1 VANKQSEELEFP
13 VESRGKPIG
22 RNDFEQDGVIMP
34 RSRAQTLAGLALL
47 ALLPP
52 AHIYG
57 AEAPL
62 KRVLILHSFGQQVE
76 PFWTVAGAFRTEL
89 SLRSRN
95 PIEFYEGSLETARF
109 LEGDI
114 DRPFADYLRAL
125 LNQPPDL
132 VVPVGAPAFH
142 FVQRHRGDL
151 FSDVPVLVAGIE
163 SRHLSSIELGPRTTA
178 VTFSLDLVG
187 FIKDILHV
195 LPGTNRMS
203 VVIGDSPLDRYW
215 VEEMRQAW
223 QVFNGKIEFT
233 WFSDLTLAGMRE
245 RVEAMPPHSAIVF
258 ALNDFN
264 ASGVPNEPGAALD
277 ALTKATSAPIFG
289 FFEPELGHGVV
300 GGRLTD
306 VRGLGIRSADM
317 AMRILN
323 GESPGSIP
331 AYAAPPPVPQFDW
344 AQLRRWRIDTSRLP
358 PGSVIRYREPSLWE
372 EYRWR
377 IMAAGVLVA
386 LEAMLILLLMK
397 NRERLH
403 ATRLDLLKNQENV
416 RLAAHAARLGFWTL
430 DLDRDQLWITDEGR
444 ELFGWDKTESLGFER
459 FLDTLRPEDR
469 EPARRAVRRA
479 LDGGGDFE
487 AEHAIVLK
495 DGSQRWIS
503 TRGSAH
509 RNEAKQPVT
518 LSGVSMDITARKR
531 AVREA
536 QDLRRELSHSA
547 RVSLLGQFTASLAHE
562 LGQPLGAIRRNAD
575 AAELFLKN
583 TPPDLEEIRAIL
595 SDMHK
600 DCERAAM
607 VIDRL
612 RTMLRRRGI
621 EIQPLVWSE
630 LVHEAVSIVRPD
642 AQARGIFLEI
652 ETPLG
657 LPRLMGDRVHVQQV
671 LINLIANAMD
681 AIDEDSGGDRRVTV
695 SAHTENGNLECAIS
709 DTGPGI
715 PPHRLQTIFDPFV
728 TTKLNGMGMGLPIC
742 QTIVETL
749 GGRLWAENQAGHG
762 AIFRFILPT
771 AES

>member
-1 VANKQSEELEFP
+1 
-13 VESRGKPIG
+13 
-22 RNDFEQDGVIMP
+22 M
-34 RSRAQTLAGLALL
+34 ALL
-47 ALLPP
+47 ALLTP
-52 AHIYG
+52 AHLSR
-57 AEAPL
+57 AETPV

-76 PFWTVAGAFRTEL
+76 PFWTVAAAFRTEL
-89 SLRSRN
+89 SLRSPN

-109 LEGDI
+109 SEGDI

-125 LNQPPDL
+125 SLNQPPDL
-132 VVPVGAPAFH
+132 VVPIGAPAFG

-151 FSDVPVLVAGIE
+151 FPNVPVLVAGIE
-163 SRHLSSIELGPRTTA
+163 SRHLSGIDLGPRTTA
-178 VTFSLDLVG
+178 VTFNLDLVG
-187 FIKDILHV
+187 FIEDILHL
-195 LPGTNRMS
+195 LPGTNRVS

-223 QVFNGKIEFT
+223 QVFHGKIEFT
-233 WFSDLTLAGMRE
+233 WFNELTLAAMRE
-245 RVEAMPPHSAIVF
+245 RVKAMPPHSAVVF

-264 ASGVPNEPGAALD
+264 ASGLPNEPGAALD

-306 VRGLGIRSADM
+306 VRGLGIRSAEM

-323 GESPGSIP
+323 GESPESIP

-344 AQLRRWRIDTSRLP
+344 TQIERWHIDASRLP
-358 PGSVIRYREPSLWE
+358 PGSLIRFRQPS
-372 EYRWR
+372 RWQVYGSR
-377 IMAAGVLVA
+377 IIILGA
-386 LEAMLILLLMK
+386 LLAVEALLILVLM
-397 NRERLH
+397 RSRDRLK
-403 ATRLDLLKNQENV
+403 ATRAELVKKEENV
-416 RLAAHAARLGFWTL
+416 RLAARAARLGFWTL
-430 DLDRDQLWITDEGR
+430 DMDHDQLWITDEGR
-444 ELFGWDKTESLGFER
+444 ELFGWDKTEPLGLGS
-459 FLDTLRPEDR
+459 FLATLRPEDR
-469 EPARRAVRRA
+469 KPTLRAVRRA

-487 AEHAIVLK
+487 AEHTIVLK
-495 DGSQRWIS
+495 DGSERWMS

-509 RNEAKQPVT
+509 QKGTAEPVT
-518 LSGVSMDITARKR
+518 LSGVTMDITARKR
-531 AVREA
+531 AVMEA

-575 AAELFLKN
+575 AAELFLKT
-583 TPPDLEEIRAIL
+583 TPPDLEEIGAIL
-595 SDMHK
+595 SDVHK

-612 RTMLRRRGI
+612 RTMLRRRDI

-630 LVHEAVSIVRPD
+630 LVHEAVSIVRSD
-642 AQARGIFLEI
+642 AQTRGIMLEI

-657 LPRLMGDRVHVQQV
+657 LPRVMGDRVHLQQV

-681 AIDEDSGGDRRVTV
+681 AIDEGSNGDRRVTV
-695 SAHTENGNLECAIS
+695 SARADNGNLECAVI

-715 PPHRLQTIFDPFV
+715 SPHQLQTIFDPFV
-728 TTKLNGMGMGLPIC
+728 TTKPNGMGMGLPIC
-742 QTIVETL
+742 LTIVETL
-749 GGRLWAENQAGHG
+749 GGRLWAENPAGHG
-762 AIFRFILPT
+762 AIFRFSVPT

>member
-1 VANKQSEELEFP
+1 
-13 VESRGKPIG
+13 
-22 RNDFEQDGVIMP
+22 MP
-34 RSRAQTLAGLALL
+34 RSRAQTLAALAFLALL
-47 ALLPP
+47 APAYLCRAETPP
-52 AHIYG
+52 
-57 AEAPL
+57 

-76 PFWTVAGAFRTEL
+76 PFRTVAEAFRTEL
-89 SLRSRN
+89 SLRSPN
-95 PIEFYEGSLETARF
+95 PIAFYEGSLETARF
-109 LEGDI
+109 SEGDI

-125 LNQPPDL
+125 SLNQPPDL
-132 VVPVGAPAFH
+132 VVPIGAPAFR
-142 FVQRHRGDL
+142 FVERHREDL
-151 FSDVPVLVAGIE
+151 FSDISVLVAGIE
-163 SRHLSSIELGPRTTA
+163 SRHLNGVDLGPHATA
-178 VTFSLDLVG
+178 VTFSLDLLG
-187 FIKDILHV
+187 FIEDILRL

-203 VVIGDSPLDRYW
+203 VVIGDSPLDRFW

-223 QVFNGKIEFT
+223 QPFNGRIEFT
-233 WFSDLTLAGMRE
+233 WFNDLTLAAMRQS
-245 RVEAMPPHSAIVF
+245 VEAMPPHSAVVF

-264 ASGVPNEPGAALD
+264 ASGLPNEPGAVLD
-277 ALTKATSAPIFG
+277 ALTKATNAPIFG

-306 VRGLGIRSADM
+306 VRGLGVRSADM

-323 GESPGSIP
+323 GEPPESIP

-344 AQLRRWRIDTSRLP
+344 TQLERWHIDASRLP
-358 PGSVIRYREPSLWE
+358 PDSVIRNRQPSVWRV
-372 EYRWR
+372 YRWR
-377 IMAAGVLVA
+377 VVAAGALVA
-386 LEAMLILLLMK
+386 LEAMLILLLMR
-397 NRERLH
+397 NRERLQ
-403 ATRLDLLKNQENV
+403 ATRADLVKNQENV
-416 RLAAHAARLGFWTL
+416 RLAARAARLGFWTL
-430 DLDRDQLWITDEGR
+430 DLDRDHLWITDEGR
-444 ELFGWDKTESLGFER
+444 ELFGWDKTEPLGFGS
-459 FLDTLRPEDR
+459 FLATLRPEDR
-469 EPARRAVRRA
+469 EPTLRAVRRA
-479 LDGGGDFE
+479 LDGGEDFE
-487 AEHAIVLK
+487 AEHLIVLK
-495 DGSQRWIS
+495 DGSERWMS

-509 RNEAKQPVT
+509 QKGTEQPVT
-518 LSGVSMDITARKR
+518 LSGVSMDITTRKQ

-595 SDMHK
+595 SDVHK

-612 RTMLRRRGI
+612 RTMLRRREI

-630 LVHEAVSIVRPD
+630 LVHEAVSIVRSD
-642 AQARGIFLEI
+642 AQARGIMLEI

-681 AIDEDSGGDRRVTV
+681 AIDEDSMGDRRVTV
-695 SAHTENGNLECAIS
+695 SAHTENGNLECAVS

-715 PPHRLQTIFDPFV
+715 PPHRLQAIFDPFV
-728 TTKLNGMGMGLPIC
+728 TTKPNGMGMGLPIC

-749 GGRLWAENQAGHG
+749 GGRLWAENQARHG
-762 AIFRFILPT
+762 AIFRFSLPI